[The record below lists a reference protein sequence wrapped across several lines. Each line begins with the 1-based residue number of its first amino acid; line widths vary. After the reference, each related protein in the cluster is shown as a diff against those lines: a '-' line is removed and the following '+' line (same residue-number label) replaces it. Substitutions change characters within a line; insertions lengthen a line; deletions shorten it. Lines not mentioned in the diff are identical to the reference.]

1 MFRVL
6 IGGVIALAIAMGV
19 ARFAFTPILP
29 AMQAA
34 TGLGT
39 DGAGLLASL
48 NYLGYFIGALGVGLV
63 PHGAVRTAVFRGC
76 LLVSVA
82 TTAAMGLDF
91 GNAAQAMPA
100 WSVLRFVSGV
110 ASAGIFILGIAMA
123 LDTLTRAHGER
134 WAGWL
139 YTGVGTGI
147 ASSGLFVALA
157 GGRLGWD
164 GDWLALGAIC
174 AVLGLLPAL
183 WVTDPPP
190 AAHSPAP
197 HSPALQS
204 PATHSAAGAAPPA
217 KAALSAP
224 LLLLTAA
231 YFLEGGGYI
240 VSGTFLVSILK
251 TNPDTAAL
259 GEAAWMVVGL
269 GAMGAGVFWAAV
281 AKRVGSWGALILAHA
296 AQTVSILLPMTGS
309 PTAAVVS
316 AVLFGATFVGIV
328 AQSFALGRALSGG
341 ASARVVGTLT
351 AVYGLGQI
359 IGPLPAGMV
368 VARTGSFDSALIGAA
383 AAVVAAGVLLAVGA
397 WIANRR
403 ADSRASLPAAP
414 VS

>member
-39 DGAGLLASL
+39 DGAGFLASL
-48 NYLGYFIGALGVGLV
+48 NYLGYFIGALGAGLV
-63 PHGAVRTAVFRGC
+63 PHGVVRTTVFRVC
-76 LLVSVA
+76 LLFSVA

-91 GNAAQAMPA
+91 GNAAEAMPA

-123 LDTLTRAHGER
+123 LDTLARAQGER

-174 AVLGLLPAL
+174 AVLGVLPAL

-190 AAHSPAP
+190 VARPTAH
-197 HSPALQS
+197 
-204 PATHSAAGAAPPA
+204 TAGAAPPA
-217 KAALSAP
+217 KAAALSAP

-281 AKRVGSWGALILAHA
+281 ARRIGSWGALILAHA

-316 AVLFGATFVGIV
+316 ALLFGATFVGIV

-383 AAVVAAGVLLAVGA
+383 AAVVTGGVLLAVGA
-397 WIANRR
+397 WIAGRQTE
-403 ADSRASLPAAP
+403 SRASLPAAP
-414 VS
+414 VP

>member
-1 MFRVL
+1 MMRVL

-48 NYLGYFIGALGVGLV
+48 NYLGYFVGAVAAGLV
-63 PHGAVRTAVFRGC
+63 PHGPVRTAVFRLA
-76 LLVSVA
+76 LLVNIAS
-82 TTAAMGLDF
+82 TAAMGIDF
-91 GNAAQAMPA
+91 GNAAQAMIP

-110 ASAGIFILGIAMA
+110 SSAGIFILGIAMV

-147 ASSGLFVALA
+147 ASSGLFVALV
-157 GGRLGWD
+157 GGQLGWS

-174 AVLGLLPAL
+174 AVAGLLPGL
-183 WVTDPPP
+183 WVTDPTPATP
-190 AAHSPAP
+190 AAAPSPP
-197 HSPALQS
+197 
-204 PATHSAAGAAPPA
+204 SAGTAGAKP
-217 KAALSAP
+217 AALSAP
-224 LLLLTAA
+224 LLLLTVA

-269 GAMGAGVFWAAV
+269 GAMAAGVFWAAV
-281 AKRVGSWGALILAHA
+281 ARRVGSWSALILAHI
-296 AQTVSILLPMTGS
+296 AQAIGILLPMTGS

-316 AVLFGATFVGIV
+316 ALLFGGTFVGIV
-328 AQSFALGRALSGG
+328 SQSFALGRALSGG

-359 IGPLPAGMV
+359 IGPLPAGLV
-368 VARTGSFDSALIGAA
+368 VARTGSFDSALWGAA
-383 AAVVAAGVLLAVGA
+383 AAVIAGAALLAAGA
-397 WIANRR
+397 WIAGRQ
-403 ADSRASLPAAP
+403 ADAGNPLPNAKT
-414 VS
+414 S

>member
-1 MFRVL
+1 MIRVL

-48 NYLGYFIGALGVGLV
+48 SYLGYFVGAVAAGLV
-63 PHGAVRTAVFRGC
+63 PHGPVRTAIFRLA
-76 LLVSVA
+76 LLVNIAS
-82 TTAAMGLDF
+82 TAAMGIDF
-91 GNAAQAMPA
+91 GNAAQAMIP
-100 WSVLRFVSGV
+100 WSVLRFVSGLS
-110 ASAGIFILGIAMA
+110 SAGIFILGIAMV

-147 ASSGLFVALA
+147 ASSGLFVALL
-157 GGRLGWD
+157 GGRLGWN

-174 AVLGLLPAL
+174 AVAGLLPAL
-183 WVTDPPP
+183 WVTDPT
-190 AAHSPAP
+190 
-197 HSPALQS
+197 
-204 PATHSAAGAAPPA
+204 PATRPAVPPSAAASAAAASA
-217 KAALSAP
+217 KPAALSAP

-269 GAMGAGVFWAAV
+269 GAMAAGIFWAAV
-281 AKRVGSWGALILAHA
+281 ARRVGSWSALILAHI
-296 AQTVSILLPMTGS
+296 AQTIGILLPMTGS
-309 PTAAVVS
+309 PTAAIVS
-316 AVLFGATFVGIV
+316 ALLFGGTFVGIV
-328 AQSFALGRALSGG
+328 SQSFALGRALSGG

-359 IGPLPAGMV
+359 IGPLPAGLV
-368 VARTGSFDSALIGAA
+368 VARSGSFNSALWGAA
-383 AAVVAAGVLLAVGA
+383 AAVIAGAALLAAGA
-397 WIANRR
+397 WIAGRQ
-403 ADSRASLPAAP
+403 ADARNPLPNAKAS
-414 VS
+414 

>member
-39 DGAGLLASL
+39 DEAGFLASL
-48 NYLGYFIGALGVGLV
+48 NYLGYFVGALGAGLV
-63 PHGAVRTAVFRGC
+63 PHGHARTAVFRAA
-76 LLVSVA
+76 LLLSV
-82 TTAAMGLDF
+82 TSTAAMGIDF
-91 GNAAQAMPA
+91 GGAPQAMLP
-100 WSVLRFVSGV
+100 WSVLRFVSGLS
-110 ASAGIFILGIAMA
+110 SAGIFILGIAMV
-123 LDTLTRAHGER
+123 LDTLTRARGER

-147 ASSGLFVALA
+147 ASSGLFVALV
-157 GGRLGWD
+157 GGRLGWA

-174 AVLGLLPAL
+174 AVAGLLPAL

-190 AAHSPAP
+190 AAHPAAHGADGASPARR
-197 HSPALQS
+197 
-204 PATHSAAGAAPPA
+204 T
-217 KAALSAP
+217 ALSAP
-224 LLLLTAA
+224 LLLLTLA

-269 GAMGAGVFWAAV
+269 GAMAAGVFWAAV
-281 AKRVGSWGALILAHA
+281 ARRAGAWAALILAHI
-296 AQTVSILLPMTGS
+296 AQAIGILLPMTGS

-316 AVLFGATFVGIV
+316 ALLFGITFVGIV
-328 AQSFALGRALSGG
+328 SQSFALGRALSGG
-341 ASARVVGTLT
+341 AAARVVGTLT

-359 IGPLPAGMV
+359 IGPLPAGLV
-368 VARTGSFDSALIGAA
+368 VARTGSFDAALLGA
-383 AAVVAAGVLLAVGA
+383 AAVVVAGAVLLAAGA
-397 WIANRR
+397 WIAGRQ
-403 ADSRASLPAAP
+403 AETPASLPTAKI
-414 VS
+414 S

>member
-1 MFRVL
+1 MIRVL

-48 NYLGYFIGALGVGLV
+48 NYLGYFVGAVAAGLV
-63 PHGAVRTAVFRGC
+63 PHGPVRTAVFRLA

-82 TTAAMGLDF
+82 STAAMGIDF
-91 GNAAQAMPA
+91 GTAAQAMLP

-110 ASAGIFILGIAMA
+110 SSAGIFILGIAMV
-123 LDTLTRAHGER
+123 LDTLARAHGER

-147 ASSGLFVALA
+147 ASSGLFVALL
-157 GGRLGWD
+157 GGRLGWT

-174 AVLGLLPAL
+174 AVAGLLPAL
-183 WVTDPPP
+183 WVTDPTPNSHAAASHAAAASPP
-190 AAHSPAP
+190 
-197 HSPALQS
+197 
-204 PATHSAAGAAPPA
+204 SA
-217 KAALSAP
+217 KTAALSAP
-224 LLLLTAA
+224 LLLLTVA

-269 GAMGAGVFWAAV
+269 GAMAAGVFWAAV
-281 AKRVGSWGALILAHA
+281 ARRVGSWSALILAHV
-296 AQTVSILLPMTGS
+296 AQTIGILLPMTGS

-316 AVLFGATFVGIV
+316 ALLFGGTFVGIV
-328 AQSFALGRALSGG
+328 SQSFALGRALSGG

-359 IGPLPAGMV
+359 IGPLPAGLV
-368 VARTGSFDSALIGAA
+368 VARTGSFDSALWGAA
-383 AAVVAAGVLLAVGA
+383 AAVIAGAALLAAGA
-397 WIANRR
+397 WIAGRQ
-403 ADSRASLPAAP
+403 ADARTPLPNAN

>member
-1 MFRVL
+1 MIRVL

-48 NYLGYFIGALGVGLV
+48 NYLGYFVGAVAAGLV
-63 PHGAVRTAVFRGC
+63 PHGPVRTAVFRLA

-82 TTAAMGLDF
+82 STAAMGIDF
-91 GNAAQAMPA
+91 GTATQAMLP

-110 ASAGIFILGIAMA
+110 SSAGIFILGIAMV

-147 ASSGLFVALA
+147 ASSGLFVALL
-157 GGRLGWD
+157 GGRLGWT

-174 AVLGLLPAL
+174 AVAGLLPAL
-183 WVTDPPP
+183 WVTDPTPASHP
-190 AAHSPAP
+190 AAASPP
-197 HSPALQS
+197 
-204 PATHSAAGAAPPA
+204 SAKAGA
-217 KAALSAP
+217 KTAALSAP
-224 LLLLTAA
+224 LLLLTVA

-251 TNPDTAAL
+251 TTPDTAAL

-269 GAMGAGVFWAAV
+269 GAMAAGVFWAAV
-281 AKRVGSWGALILAHA
+281 ARRIGSWSALILAHI
-296 AQTVSILLPMTGS
+296 AQTIGILLPMTGS

-316 AVLFGATFVGIV
+316 ALLFGGTFVGIV
-328 AQSFALGRALSGG
+328 SQSFALGRALSGG

-359 IGPLPAGMV
+359 IGPLPAGLV
-368 VARTGSFDSALIGAA
+368 VARTGSFDSALWGAA
-383 AAVVAAGVLLAVGA
+383 AAVIAGAALLAAGA
-397 WIANRR
+397 WIAGRQ
-403 ADSRASLPAAP
+403 ADARTPLPNAN